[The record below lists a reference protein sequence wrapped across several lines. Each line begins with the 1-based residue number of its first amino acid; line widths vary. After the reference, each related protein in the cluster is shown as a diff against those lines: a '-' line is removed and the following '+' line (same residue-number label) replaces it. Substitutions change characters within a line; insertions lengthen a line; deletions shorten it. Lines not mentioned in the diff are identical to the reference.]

1 MGVVKKLNEAKKR
14 QQAAEE
20 AMPAAYEDRLAGDI
34 DAALGKLGSA
44 NDAGFDYSMTDDRY
58 QNYQQDLRQR
68 RAAGAAAAAQGAAA
82 LGGGYGTDWAQGTAS
97 QTAAALQEVPDLRP
111 LDLRAQAL
119 QQWQDERNNTNS
131 LLDVLMTQSGIDR
144 TMYDGAVANAQYQ
157 RDMAAHR
164 TDMAQEANDHFWST
178 LWNTA
183 KGLGGAA
190 LNAYDAYKGYE
201 QQKWERDFAERK
213 YSDSLSR
220 TDLANQ
226 TEALE
231 RAASLWKGGFYD
243 EARTMLKQYGLDET
257 LLDAWTGEPVTRQ
270 DQMTY
275 LLKAAGLMSN
285 GDVAGARSLLTMAGL
300 DPDAV
305 ESYETLV
312 RKQNQADLDLYAQ
325 KKAIDRR
332 YASGGSGGSSRSGS
346 SRSGSGRSGSSRSGS
361 GFTTSQ
367 LTTISRAFNSMG
379 QDEPMYETYKD
390 ILQAAG
396 WLPQDSAATGSGG
409 SGTGSRS
416 YSGSG
421 SYSSGTSSRLPGS
434 TTTRRTPYS
443 TQGSVDGMSG
453 ASGSF
458 AESRL
463 RNNGGGKFDTALS
476 EAQRMANGGY
486 SADTIGEYLM
496 RKGYSDDVI
505 ARVSNVM
512 GW

>member
-1 MGVVKKLNEAKKR
+1 MGVVKKLNEAKKK

-68 RAAGAAAAAQGAAA
+68 RAAGAAAAVQGAAA

-97 QTAAALQEVPDLRP
+97 QTAAALQEAPDLRP

-157 RDMAAHR
+157 RDMTAHR

-275 LLKAAGLMSN
+275 LLKATGLMSK
-285 GDVAGARSLLTMAGL
+285 GDVAGARSLMTMAGL

-305 ESYETLV
+305 ESYETLIQ
-312 RKQNQADLDLYAQ
+312 RQNQADLDLYAQ

-332 YASGGSGGSSRSGS
+332 YASSGSSWSSSGGSRSSSGS
-346 SRSGSGRSGSSRSGS
+346 SRSGGGS

-396 WLPQDSAATGSGG
+396 WLPQDSAATGS
-409 SGTGSRS
+409 SGT
-416 YSGSG
+416 
-421 SYSSGTSSRLPGS
+421 TSRLPGS

-463 RNNGGGKFDTALS
+463 RNTGGGKFDTALS
-476 EAQRMANGGY
+476 EAQRMANEGY

-505 ARVSNVM
+505 VRVSNVM